1 MTLSLDEPRCAGA
14 PAGPS
19 GHQLPPQ
26 CVDCARRLAPR
37 PLGVKLIE
45 PPAEV
50 PCPRRIRE
58 VVDA

>member
-1 MTLSLDEPRCAGA
+1 MTLPLDEPRCAGA

-37 PLGVKLIE
+37 AWPAKMME
-45 PPAEV
+45 PPPEF
-50 PCPRRIRE
+50 PCRSHLKER
-58 VVDA
+58 VDA